1 MFILAHL
8 FPFVGLFFPLAP
20 LSLIDTAPGLP
31 PTPSDLGPLSL
42 ILESVCSL
50 SPCISTQSSHQLQ
63 RTTKTRWRRGGCP
76 GLQTYATED
85 MHFVT
90 LDGLKATS
98 AQVTQ
103 SEEPVRDLRMCVCKL
118 PRCTLFFIAQPSCSS
133 FQLSLHGCFGLLNRR
148 LSTCDICP
156 SFNITLFI
164 SSCESTSRPLVGK
177 TCYLRVDIGSNAPPL
192 IPGTMTPVSRLSE
205 REHVLA
211 MYVHWRSFGRVGQY
225 LNIFRSAF
233 SLLW

>member
-1 MFILAHL
+1 
-8 FPFVGLFFPLAP
+8 
-20 LSLIDTAPGLP
+20 
-31 PTPSDLGPLSL
+31 
-42 ILESVCSL
+42 
-50 SPCISTQSSHQLQ
+50 
-63 RTTKTRWRRGGCP
+63 
-76 GLQTYATED
+76 

-103 SEEPVRDLRMCVCKL
+103 SEEPVRDLRVC
-118 PRCTLFFIAQPSCSS
+118 
-133 FQLSLHGCFGLLNRR
+133 FQLSLHGCFGLPNRR

-177 TCYLRVDIGSNAPPL
+177 TSYLRVDIGGDAPPL

-205 REHVLA
+205 GT
-211 MYVHWRSFGRVGQY
+211 STCNVG
-225 LNIFRSAF
+225 LSSTVIF
-233 SLLW
+233 